1 VILLRLV
8 AYALPQVLLLLLLG
22 AWLDLLGGW
31 NHTDAGFSTFLLV
44 CGLAPVAVI
53 VLLAVEVGRSILSL
67 RRRDG
72 RASFLMPGLALLLA
86 GETFLILVFILSQA
100 RM

>member
-8 AYALPQVLLLLLLG
+8 AYGLPQVLLLLLLG

-31 NHTDAGFSTFLLV
+31 NHTDAGFNTFLLV

-53 VLLAVEVGRSILSL
+53 VLLVVEGGRSILS
-67 RRRDG
+67 RRRSG
-72 RASFLMPGLALLLA
+72 GHASLLMPGLAVLLTA
-86 GETFLILVFILSQA
+86 ETFLILLFILSQA

>member
-1 VILLRLV
+1 
-8 AYALPQVLLLLLLG
+8 VLLLLLAG

-31 NHTDAGFSTFLLV
+31 NHTDAGFSAFLLV

-53 VLLAVEVGRSILSL
+53 VLLVVEVGRYILS
-67 RRRDG
+67 RRRSGG
-72 RASFLMPGLALLLA
+72 RASLLMPGLAVLLTA
-86 GETFLILVFILSQA
+86 ETFLILLFILSQA